1 MLANDMHNFLWSEGA
16 KALPNIA
23 EQLERIADQFKISN
37 YLTVLK
43 EMNRIGELPEEEYV
57 KHLNEAWDT
66 IEKL

>member
-1 MLANDMHNFLWSEGA
+1 MTNTEHGILWKNGA
-16 KALPNIA
+16 KSLPNIA

-57 KHLNEAWDT
+57 KHLNEALDA

>member
-1 MLANDMHNFLWSEGA
+1 MTNTEHDILWKNGA
-16 KALPNIA
+16 KSLPNIA

-37 YLTVLK
+37 YLMVLK

>member
-1 MLANDMHNFLWSEGA
+1 MTNTEHAILWKNGA
-16 KALPNIA
+16 KSLPNIA

-37 YLTVLK
+37 YLMVLK

>member
-1 MLANDMHNFLWSEGA
+1 MTNTEHDILWKNGA
-16 KALPNIA
+16 KSLPNIA

-37 YLTVLK
+37 YLMVLK

-57 KHLNEAWDT
+57 KHLNEAWDV

>member
-1 MLANDMHNFLWSEGA
+1 MLTKGMHDFLWSEGA
-16 KALPNIA
+16 KALPNVA

-43 EMNRIGELPEEEYV
+43 EMNRIGDLPEEEYV
-57 KHLNEAWDT
+57 KHLNEAWDA

>member
-1 MLANDMHNFLWSEGA
+1 MTNTEHNILWKNGA
-16 KALPNIA
+16 KSLPNIA

>member
-1 MLANDMHNFLWSEGA
+1 MLTNSMHDYLWSEGA

-57 KHLNEAWDT
+57 KHLNEAWDA

>member
-1 MLANDMHNFLWSEGA
+1 MTNTEHAILWKNGA
-16 KALPNIA
+16 KSLPNIA

-37 YLTVLK
+37 YLMVLK

-57 KHLNEAWDT
+57 KHLNEAWNT

>member
-1 MLANDMHNFLWSEGA
+1 MTNTEHDILWKNGA
-16 KALPNIA
+16 KSLPNIA

-37 YLTVLK
+37 YLMVLK

-57 KHLNEAWDT
+57 KHLNEAWNT

>member
-1 MLANDMHNFLWSEGA
+1 MTNTEHDILWKNGA
-16 KALPNIA
+16 KSLPNIA

-37 YLTVLK
+37 YLMVLK

-57 KHLNEAWDT
+57 KHLHEAWDA

>member
-1 MLANDMHNFLWSEGA
+1 MTNTEHDILWKNGA
-16 KALPNIA
+16 KSLPNIA

-57 KHLNEAWDT
+57 KHLNEARDA